1 MKNEILVEK
10 IKCSYIRKHTLFKNI
25 PEDEFSEI
33 CAKARLV
40 KVSRKTPLLL
50 NSDPVS
56 RVYFVGNGTAKQVY
70 YGKGGHN
77 HVTDIL
83 VNGDIFGDFTFSGF
97 NAQGYVKG
105 LKPNTFIFYF
115 IASHF
120 KKMLQQN
127 HNLSLNFAENISS
140 KLRYLE
146 ERHFVW
152 TNKDA
157 RQRLLYFFKGW
168 SACDGIRT
176 GDKIILENY
185 FSLGDI
191 ADFIGV
197 SRQFIHTIVK
207 ELKEEGQVYYS
218 RNKILIAEGF
228 LNPAIPHRKQA
239 V

>member
-1 MKNEILVEK
+1 MKNEILVDK
-10 IKCSYIRKHTLFKNI
+10 IKCSYIRKHPLFKNI
-25 PEDEFSEI
+25 TEDEFIEI

-56 RVYFVGNGTAKQVY
+56 RIYFVGNGTAKQVS

-77 HVTDIL
+77 LVTDIL
-83 VNGDIFGDFTFSGF
+83 VNGDIFGDFTFTGF
-97 NAQGYVKG
+97 NTQGYVNG
-105 LKPNTFIFYF
+105 LKPNTYIFYF
-115 IASHF
+115 ISAHF

-127 HNLSLNFAENISS
+127 HRLSLNFAESISN

-146 ERHFVW
+146 EKHFVW
-152 TNKDA
+152 TNKDS

-168 SACDGIRT
+168 SVCDGIRT
-176 GDKIILENY
+176 GDSVILENY
-185 FSLGDI
+185 FSLSDI

-197 SRQFIHTIVK
+197 SRQFIHTILK
-207 ELKEEGQVYYS
+207 ELKEERLLYYS
-218 RNKILIAEGF
+218 RNKIHISEAF
-228 LNPAIPHRKQA
+228 LSQDIIERKQA